1 MMFSRSLAITPINKE
16 GFKVETDSVIVYA
29 DTDSV
34 VVEKKKGRPRK
45 NEQDRKNSKEISN
58 DENVG
63 EIKNK
68 TKRKY
73 TRKTK

>member
-45 NEQDRKNSKEISN
+45 NEQNRKNSKEVSN

-73 TRKTK
+73 TRKNK

>member
-16 GFKVETDSVIVYA
+16 GFKIETDSVIVYA

-45 NEQDRKNSKEISN
+45 NEQDRKVSKEVSN

-73 TRKTK
+73 TRKAK